1 MSLYDEFL
9 VSHGLTRKVSEVLY
23 CDHFDIELFKS
34 LLASPITLMCDYDC
48 DGLNAGLIGYS
59 TLKILGYDVNLY
71 YNDPSIYDNG
81 KYTYGLNQ
89 TNVSDMLSKYPN
101 TKTIITADEGI
112 GADLSFLNGQY
123 NIIITDHHLGDVSDS
138 VSTTFDPMVLDN
150 FKFKGICGSTVIYQL
165 VYQLATW
172 MGVPEAVLSDI
183 ACFEVFAGIATLGD
197 SMPLTDFN
205 VGLVRRSVNRLVGIM
220 SGFTYSDNPI
230 ITNVYKA
237 LYDILSKF
245 NDKLHVGS
253 GYLRSFLTAEFISF
267 YYVPLINTI
276 KRLNKPC
283 KLFYDAFLNNLSSEI
298 FFKFND
304 ERKAFV
310 EKVLSEID
318 TSPNPLNR
326 LPFIYLIDED
336 KYSVAGLIANKLM
349 ESTGFPT
356 VVLDKTTM
364 HGSGRSFSYFPLL
377 SLLNANGFKAGGHEF
392 AFGIGVKNLAELDKL
407 YNLLSSEFVQQNDL
421 SYFKRLSL
429 SSESVVL
436 DIVDF
441 YTRLKDLEPFGVG
454 FKKPMIALDVDFSEC
469 DIRILHD
476 KHIKL
481 SYPKGDNP
489 LIDIMIFNYPDH
501 HQLQGWTDF
510 FDCECSVVGYLAPN
524 YFNKKFTFTFIVND
538 LL

>member
-1 MSLYDEFL
+1 MSLYNDFL
-9 VSHGLTRKVSEVLY
+9 MSHGGTRKVSEVLY

-34 LLASPITLMCDYDC
+34 LLVGPITLMCDYDC

-71 YNDPSIYDNG
+71 YNDPSVYANG
-81 KYTYGLNQ
+81 KYAYGLNQ
-89 TNVSDMLSKYPN
+89 TNVSDTLSKYPN

-112 GADLSFLNGQY
+112 GTDFSFLDGKY
-123 NIIITDHHLGDVSDS
+123 NIIVTDHHLGNVSGS
-138 VSTTFDPMVLDN
+138 ASATFDPMVLDN

-165 VYQLATW
+165 VYQLATVL
-172 MGVPEAVLSDI
+172 GVSDTILSDI

-205 VGLVRRSVNRLVGIM
+205 VGLVRRSVNRLIGIM

-230 ITNVYKA
+230 IVSAYNT
-237 LYDILSKF
+237 LHDILAKF
-245 NDKLHVGS
+245 DDKLHMDS
-253 GYLRSFLTAEFISF
+253 GYLSYFLTADFISF

-283 KLFYDAFLNNLSSEI
+283 KIFYDAFLHNLSLDV
-298 FFKFND
+298 FFQFNE
-304 ERKAFV
+304 ERKKFV
-310 EKVLSEID
+310 DKVLAEID
-318 TSPNPLNR
+318 TNPNPLNR

-356 VVLDKTTM
+356 IVLDKITM
-364 HGSGRSFSYFPLL
+364 HGSGRSFTYFPLL
-377 SLLNANGFKAGGHEF
+377 SLLKANGFKAGGHEF
-392 AFGIGVKNLAELDKL
+392 AFGIGIKDLTELDKL
-407 YNLLSSEFVQQNDL
+407 YQLLSSEFVQQNDL
-421 SYFKRLSL
+421 SYFKRIPLT
-429 SSESVVL
+429 SESVVL
-436 DIVDF
+436 DIIDF

-454 FKKPMIALDVDFSEC
+454 FKKPYIALDVDFSEC

-481 SYPKGDNP
+481 SYPKGNNP

-501 HQLQGWTDF
+501 HQLQGWTEF
-510 FDCECSVVGYLAPN
+510 FDCECSVVGYLTPN
-524 YFNKKFTFTFIVND
+524 YFNKKFTFTFIAND